1 MHKKSIEKGDFYYQL
16 SRIFYYRIKKIIIL
30 FKPRLNNLIIM
41 IIWIISSQ
49 SVMLSEIYQQL
60 KDCYSLGNEQ
70 SKMKRLQR
78 VLSNENINSEKL

>member
-1 MHKKSIEKGDFYYQL
+1 
-16 SRIFYYRIKKIIIL
+16 
-30 FKPRLNNLIIM
+30 
-41 IIWIISSQ
+41 
-49 SVMLSEIYQQL
+49 MLSEIYQQL